1 MPSANTVA
9 ELQVKVSAD
18 TSDAEKGLS
27 SLDSKV
33 GATGSSLAS
42 AFGGVAIAGL
52 TALAAG
58 FAASVTAASG
68 FEAQMSA
75 ISAVS
80 GATAGEMQQLTA
92 IALELGKTTS
102 FSASEAANG
111 IEELIKAGV
120 SIQDVMGGA
129 AAASLSLAAAG
140 AISVGDAASIAAN
153 AMNQFNLTGGQLGHV
168 ADLIA
173 GAANASAIDVNDFK
187 FSLAAVGAVANTVG
201 FSFDDTAT
209 AIALL
214 GQAGIKGSDAGTSL
228 KTMFLSL
235 QPSTE
240 KQTALFRELGLITAD
255 GANQFFDA
263 TGKVKGMA
271 EIAGTLQEALS
282 GMTQQQKLATLE
294 TIFGSDAIRAAAVF
308 ANQGAEGFNTM
319 AASMAKVTAEGV
331 AAERLNNLKGSFE
344 QLKGSV
350 ETLAITF
357 GMALLPALRSGV
369 DGLTNVVNA
378 LIPIA
383 EQWGPRVADGLREL
397 GQAFSETFG
406 AIGDWFRE
414 NGPLIQQTLQ
424 TFGIENGRLED
435 SFRQTWGNIKQQ
447 VGNDL
452 ADLGD
457 VIRASMQLINGD
469 WQGALETL
477 GRLDERAA
485 EERLRKAEENSRLTE
500 ALFGDMARSITATFE
515 AWWTSLA
522 DATTSGMSTI
532 EATITAGWD
541 AINSAIGGILP
552 TIQQAIMA
560 VWDQLPA
567 DIQADLALIA
577 GHIATSGAEWV
588 SSVTTSGASMLSAI
602 QASLNQSVAA
612 VTAWAGSFLAPIT
625 GLVGTASSA
634 ATSVGDGILS
644 AIQAKLNAVVS
655 AVQSWAGSVSS
666 AISGLAGSAGAAAAS
681 IGSAIVNGISSA
693 INAGVGAIRDA
704 AYRAARAALDAA
716 KGALGIQ
723 SPSRV
728 FAMEVGRMIP
738 AGVIEGVEAMT
749 RPMQRAMAGMV
760 PVPSLG
766 SATSYTSGGHALG
779 AGSGGMQTVRLD
791 VAIGGRVAKSVV
803 IEGYDLAVK
812 GGWTPGGL
820 TG

>member
-27 SLDSKV
+27 SLDQKV
-33 GATGSSLAS
+33 GSTGNTLAT

-58 FAASVTAASG
+58 FAASVTAAAG
-68 FEAQMSA
+68 FEQQMSA

-80 GATAGEMQQLTA
+80 GATATEMQQLSA
-92 IALELGKTTS
+92 MALELGKTTS

-129 AAASLSLAAAG
+129 ASASLSLAAAG

-153 AMNQFNLTGGQLGHV
+153 AMNQFNLTGGDLGHV

-240 KQTALFRELGLITAD
+240 KQTALFKELGLITAD

-308 ANQGAEGFNTM
+308 ANEGSEGFNTM
-319 AASMAKVTAEGV
+319 AASMSKVTAEAV
-331 AAERLNNLKGSFE
+331 AAERLNNLNGSFE

-357 GMALLPALRSGV
+357 GMALLPALKSGT
-369 DGLTNVVNA
+369 DGLTNAVNA
-378 LIPIA
+378 MIPIA
-383 EQWGPRVADGLREL
+383 EQWGPRVAEALVEL

-414 NGPLIQQTLQ
+414 NGPLIRQTLE
-424 TFGIENGRLED
+424 TFGTSNEELAQ
-435 SFRQTWGNIKQQ
+435 SFRESWANIKRQ

-457 VIRASMQLINGD
+457 VIRLAMQAINGD
-469 WQGALETL
+469 WEGALETL
-477 GRLDERAA
+477 GRIDERAA
-485 EERLRKAEENSRLTE
+485 EARLRKMEAHAALTE
-500 ALFGDMARSITATFE
+500 ALFGDMARSITTTLE
-515 AWWTSLA
+515 QWWTSLT
-522 DATTSGMSTI
+522 DAASAGMTAISTAI
-532 EATITAGWD
+532 STGWD
-541 AINSAIGGILP
+541 AVSSAVSSILP

-567 DIQADLALIA
+567 DIQADLALI
-577 GHIATSGAEWV
+577 GNHIVSSGSEWV
-588 SSVTTSGASMLSAI
+588 SSITTAGASMLSAI

-612 VTAWAGSFLAPIT
+612 VTTWAGSFLAPIT

-666 AISGLAGSAGAAAAS
+666 AISGLAGSAGAAAAG
-681 IGSAIVNGISSA
+681 IGQAIVNGISGA

-716 KGALGIQ
+716 KSALGIS

-728 FAMEVGRMIP
+728 FAREVGRMIP

-749 RPMQRAMAGMV
+749 GPMQRAIAGMV
-760 PVPSLG
+760 QTPSLSPSYAGGSTFGGGG
-766 SATSYTSGGHALG
+766 SA
-779 AGSGGMQTVRLD
+779 GMQTHRFVVAGPDGRTLAEWHVRGKE
-791 VAIGGRVAKSVV
+791 I
-803 IEGYDLAVK
+803 AVEL
-812 GGWTPGGL
+812 GL
-820 TG
+820 MPRGSS